1 MRRLVD
7 GIGRVSTAGILCL
20 IAVLL
25 CGGLSGARPEQA
37 TAPAD
42 IPPRASLEMKNA
54 DIRDVLRLLA
64 TLGGVNI
71 VIGPGVKGTVTM
83 RLEKVSW
90 QQALDMLLRVHGLV
104 HERQGNM
111 VVVLPRESW
120 LHQSEQ
126 RVHARQLAG
135 QGQPVVTQVV
145 PIKYRDAAE
154 LKAVLEPHLRA
165 CASLT
170 VDARTNTL
178 LITGTPACLR
188 RP

>member
-1 MRRLVD
+1 MRRLVG
-7 GIGRVSTAGILCL
+7 GIGRMSTAGILCL
-20 IAVLL
+20 IVILL
-25 CGGLSGARPEQA
+25 YGGLSGARPEQA
-37 TAPAD
+37 TAPVH
-42 IPPRASLEMKNA
+42 IPPKVSLEMQDA

-64 TLGGVNI
+64 ALGGVNI

-90 QQALDMLLRVHGLV
+90 QQALDGLLRVHGLV
-104 HERQGNM
+104 QERQGNM
-111 VVVLPRESW
+111 VVVLPRERW
-120 LHQSEQ
+120 LHQGEQ
-126 RVHARQLAG
+126 QVHARQLAG
-135 QGQPVVTQVV
+135 QGQPVVTHVV

-178 LITGTPACLR
+178 LITGTPSCLR
-188 RP
+188 QP